1 MSNQDVGSASTQETS
16 GQPEQTQA
24 NDKVA
29 YDTYR
34 RVLSE
39 AKKLKEQVKLYEEE
53 KAKSH
58 ENKLKEQNEWKALA
72 ETYQQQL
79 HEKSRILQEQEQSI
93 VNGMKY
99 QEFEKHLGGR
109 LKNKDYATFIE
120 FEKIVMNPETKRIDE
135 ESVKGVVSNFVKQH
149 SHLVEFVGGAKMP
162 NEAARPSG
170 SIGAKSIQEMS
181 PKEHA
186 DYILKLAEAGL
197 IK

>member
-1 MSNQDVGSASTQETS
+1 MSNQDAGSASTQETS
-16 GQPEQTQA
+16 GQTEQTQA

-34 RVLSE
+34 RVLNE

-120 FEKIVMNPETKRIDE
+120 FDKIVMNPETKRIDE

-149 SHLVEFVGGAKMP
+149 SHLVEFAGGAKMP

>member
-1 MSNQDVGSASTQETS
+1 MSTESVGSASTQESS
-16 GQPEQTQA
+16 GQPENVQTS
-24 NDKVA
+24 DKVA

-34 RVLSE
+34 RVLNE

-53 KAKSH
+53 KNKSH
-58 ENKLKEQNEWKALA
+58 ENKLKEQNEWRALA

-79 HEKSRILQEQEQSI
+79 HEKTKILQDQEQSI

-99 QEFEKHLGGR
+99 QEFEKHLGGK

-135 ESVKGVVSNFVKQH
+135 ESVKGVVANFVKQH
-149 SHLVEFVGGAKMP
+149 SHLVEFAGGAKLP
-162 NEAARPSG
+162 NEAAKHSG
-170 SIGAKSIQEMS
+170 SIGAKSIKEMS

>member
-1 MSNQDVGSASTQETS
+1 MSTESAGSASTQETS
-16 GQPEQTQA
+16 GQPENVQA
-24 NDKVA
+24 SDKVA

-34 RVLSE
+34 RVLNE

-53 KAKSH
+53 KVKGH
-58 ENKLKEQNEWKALA
+58 ENKLKEQNEWRALA

-79 HEKSRILQEQEQSI
+79 HEKTKILQDQEQSI

-99 QEFEKHLGGR
+99 QEFEKHLGGK

-149 SHLVEFVGGAKMP
+149 SHLVEFAGGAKLP
-162 NEAARPSG
+162 NEAAKHSG
-170 SIGAKSIQEMS
+170 SIGAKSIKEMS